1 MPKTKLQKIEIIRK
15 LQDNIKEMKSVVFV
29 NFFGI
34 PVKEIS
40 QLRQNCKDQEVEY
53 VVAKKTLLKK
63 VLSES
68 GYQAVA
74 EKNLSGEIA
83 AVFGKKDEI
92 LPSKLIFDFA
102 KSHEK
107 MKVVVGILDGRVINA
122 NEVMALAKL
131 PSKLELLAKI
141 VGSIVSPLS
150 GLVNV
155 LQGNIKGLVYTLNA
169 IKEKKS

>member
-1 MPKTKLQKIEIIRK
+1 MPKTKLQKIEIIKK

-92 LPSKLIFDFA
+92 SPSKLIFDFV

-107 MKVVVGILDGRVINA
+107 MKVVAGILDGRVINA
-122 NEVMALAKL
+122 DEIMALAKL
-131 PSKLELLAKI
+131 PSKSELLAKI

-155 LQGNIKGLVYTLNA
+155 LQGNIRGLVFALNA
-169 IKEKKS
+169 IKEKKL

>member
-15 LQDNIKEMKSVVFV
+15 LQDSIKEMKSVVFV

-131 PSKLELLAKI
+131 PSKSELLAKV
-141 VGSIVSPLS
+141 VGSIASPLS
-150 GLVNV
+150 GFVRV
-155 LQGNIKGLVYTLNA
+155 LGGNIRSLVCILSA

>member
-34 PVKEIS
+34 PVKDIN
-40 QLRQNCKDQEVEY
+40 QLRQNCRDQEVEY

-68 GYQAVA
+68 GYQEVA
-74 EKNLSGEIA
+74 EKSLSGEIA
-83 AVFGKKDEI
+83 AVFSKKDEI
-92 LPSKLIFDFA
+92 SPSKLIFDFA

-107 MKVVVGILDGRVINA
+107 MKVIAGILDGRV
-122 NEVMALAKL
+122 
-131 PSKLELLAKI
+131 
-141 VGSIVSPLS
+141 
-150 GLVNV
+150 
-155 LQGNIKGLVYTLNA
+155 
-169 IKEKKS
+169 